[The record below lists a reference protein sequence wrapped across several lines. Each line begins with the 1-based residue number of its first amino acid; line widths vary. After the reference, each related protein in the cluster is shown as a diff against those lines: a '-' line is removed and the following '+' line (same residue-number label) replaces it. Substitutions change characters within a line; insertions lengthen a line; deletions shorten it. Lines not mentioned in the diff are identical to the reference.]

1 MKNNY
6 IALISGYLPRLSE
19 DNLFKVLTLVK
30 NTIDSEFH
38 SNIVISDED
47 LKKKLISEYNQKE
60 TKGTIN
66 IYADLVENFLK
77 KSDKTYERLDAPV
90 NGYSTFF
97 FGDEWVQIE
106 VFVTKTR
113 LSVKWVNKKTS
124 KVSAVDNVSTFEHF
138 VEWFND
144 FHS

>member
-124 KVSAVDNVSTFEHF
+124 KVSVVDNVSTFEHF

>member
-38 SNIVISDED
+38 SNIVMSDED

-77 KSDKTYERLDAPV
+77 KSDKTYERLDEPAS
-90 NGYSTFF
+90 GYSTFF

-106 VFVTKTR
+106 VFITKTR